1 MISSSTDK
9 NVAIHEDPERQK
21 GPDVSQGKMQAG
33 RTVKPSV
40 VQLPGRMA
48 AASDTFQRTTTHCT
62 TAARSAIGATITASV
77 DKSRMTGMET
87 QPESTRAAMFQQQV
101 LVIVED
107 LTNREKMYKSGELD
121 ALTFCLDVVNTF
133 DNIKKKDKIAITNS
147 ADGNSNY
154 RFMLSRI
161 APFYETALEPALQI
175 LQDHTKAG
183 RGWICQTA
191 LSTIARVI
199 KALGSD
205 TPDHKKTLA
214 GIYRQLVEQELDY
227 MEYLKDFP
235 DMLPLADTAC
245 HNISWLVS
253 DHSPVCFLDLLDK
266 DTRAGLEEKG
276 HHLLQDIQLSAR
288 GGDAGGEREK
298 TDKSR
303 RNVSPAVAD
312 IYNRRKH
319 YEQLRKQFS
328 NIMNARGKTV
338 DRSVDYQKNI
348 DFLKKLHSLCDEYN
362 EFFVEYN
369 IDTTLHELL
378 KRTISSTVK
387 MILLEM
393 YCADETVRPEDE
405 AMSLINQLAKD
416 NWLYNNCL
424 DIYRICTE
432 PEDVVG
438 SAVKNNMTQFA
449 NYNRAIGGI
458 HALLD
463 VDTRENCIM
472 AMDSLIE
479 MITGSQQQI
488 QSVDFDG
495 TLQNRME
502 KAAQRGFKKLFKP
515 VFENHRQF
523 TENLGNSENV
533 SEKMSQFKEQFIELN
548 PYTCII
554 DNERHART
562 LWKRMACLA
571 WFGDIDKLCTAESFS
586 NVDLDNL
593 LKLKDIAPDVP
604 HSAVQSRLGT
614 AVSKLLMLM
623 KKGNIEE
630 GLAEKVAKL
639 SEWAGNLP
647 KAGNINQNPKKQCSK
662 KRARR
667 HRNTAGK
674 RTSASSDTPAGTIPA
689 PLNPDAV
696 NAIMGVYM
704 CYLQRQ
710 QIISHGIQA
719 AIANFSH
726 MSAPAPRQLFQQPA
740 SGAGRAPVAQPPAGI
755 RLPPGLAWQPALSCI
770 SAPALCRPFQQPASG
785 AGHAPEPV
793 AQLPTGIRLRLPP
806 GPAWQPAL
814 SCISAPALCRPFQ
827 QPASDAGHAPVA
839 RQQPAGI
846 RLPPGL
852 ALQQP
857 APPRVPALA
866 RAGVDSRVCRD
877 IQPQWQTASQQ
888 LSKTSK
894 TSKTSKPSK
903 PSKPSKTREA
913 LG

>member
-21 GPDVSQGKMQAG
+21 GPDVSQWKMQTG

-87 QPESTRAAMFQQQV
+87 QPESTRAVTFQQRV
-101 LVIVED
+101 LVIVKD
-107 LTNREKMYKSGELD
+107 LTNKEKMYKSGELD
-121 ALTFCLDVVNTF
+121 ALTFCLDIINTF
-133 DNIKKKDKIAITNS
+133 DNIKKKNKIAITNS

-154 RFMLSRI
+154 RFMISRI

-183 RGWICQTA
+183 RGWIYQTA
-191 LSTIARVI
+191 LNTIAKVI

-235 DMLPLADTAC
+235 DMLPLADAASR
-245 HNISWLVS
+245 NIFWLVS
-253 DHSPVCFLDLLDK
+253 DRSPACFLDLLDK

-319 YEQLRKQFS
+319 YEQLHKQFA
-328 NIMNARGKTV
+328 NIMSARGKAV
-338 DRSVDYQKNI
+338 DRSVDYQNNI
-348 DFLKKLHSLCDEYN
+348 DFLKKLQSLCDEYN
-362 EFFVEYN
+362 ESSVEYN
-369 IDTTLHELL
+369 IDTPLHELL
-378 KRTISSTVK
+378 KRAISSTVK

-393 YCADETVRPEDE
+393 YCADETVRPKDE

-424 DIYRICTE
+424 NIYRICTE

-479 MITGSQQQI
+479 MMTGSQQQI

-495 TLQNRME
+495 TLQNRTE
-502 KAAQRGFKKLFKP
+502 KAAQRGFKKLFNP
-515 VFENHRQF
+515 VFENYRRF
-523 TENLGNSENV
+523 AEKPGNFENV

-554 DNERHART
+554 RDYGTTTKNLWRH
-562 LWKRMACLA
+562 MACLA
-571 WFGDIDKLCTAESFS
+571 WLDDIDKLCTAKSFGK
-586 NVDLDNL
+586 VDLDNL

-604 HSAVQSRLGT
+604 HPATRSRLKT
-614 AVSKLLMLM
+614 VSARLLKFMQAD
-623 KKGNIEE
+623 NIEA
-630 GLAEKVAKL
+630 GLTEKAVKL
-639 SEWAGNLP
+639 FEWADNLP
-647 KAGNINQNPKKQCSK
+647 YGTSNVNQNPRKAYSK
-662 KRARR
+662 ERARR
-667 HRNTAGK
+667 HQDTAGK
-674 RTSASSDTPAGTIPA
+674 GTMTSSDTPAGTMPA
-689 PLNPDAV
+689 PLNPDIV
-696 NAIMGVYM
+696 NAIMELCR
-704 CYLQRQ
+704 CYLHTAEQ
-710 QIISHGIQA
+710 QIMPHGMQA
-719 AIANFSH
+719 STTDLSRI
-726 MSAPAPRQLFQQPA
+726 SAPALCQPFQQPA
-740 SGAGRAPVAQPPAGI
+740 SDGHAPVAQPPAGI
-755 RLPPGLAWQPALSCI
+755 GLPPGLAWQPTPL
-770 SAPALCRPFQQPASG
+770 
-785 AGHAPEPV
+785 
-793 AQLPTGIRLRLPP
+793 
-806 GPAWQPAL
+806 
-814 SCISAPALCRPFQ
+814 
-827 QPASDAGHAPVA
+827 
-839 RQQPAGI
+839 
-846 RLPPGL
+846 
-852 ALQQP
+852 
-857 APPRVPALA
+857 RVPTLA
-866 RAGVDSRVCRD
+866 HTRVDFQVFGY
-877 IQPQWQTASQQ
+877 IQPEWQTASQQ
-888 LSKTSK
+888 LSETSE
-894 TSKTSKPSK
+894 TSE
-903 PSKPSKTREA
+903 TRGT